1 MSSLVERIE
10 TDLRSAMKSKDQETL
25 STLRLLKSDIQYE
38 MTKTGAKEVS
48 DSDTE
53 TVIKKAVKKRQE
65 SIADL
70 EKAGRT
76 DEAELEKRAIEK
88 LRTYL
93 PEELSEEAISKEIDA
108 VVSANPDESNFGKL
122 MGQVMGRL
130 KGKNADGALVRTLLQ
145 KKIGN

>member
-53 TVIKKAVKKRQE
+53 AVIKKAVKKRQE
-65 SIADL
+65 SIVDL

-76 DEAELEKRAIEK
+76 DEVELEKRAIEK
-88 LRTYL
+88 LKTYL
-93 PEELSEEAISKEIDA
+93 PEELSEEAINKEIDA
-108 VVSANPDESNFGKL
+108 VVAANPDETNFGKL

-130 KGKNADGALVRTLLQ
+130 KGKNADGALVRALLQ
-145 KKIGN
+145 KKVGS